1 MKYHESVI
9 DLIGNTP
16 LVKLR
21 RIVEPGMATVLA
33 KIEYLNPAGSV
44 KDRMAVRMIEK
55 AEANGDLVPGGTI
68 VESTSGNTGMGLALA
83 AAAKGYRCICTIP
96 DKMSQEKIDMLKAYG
111 AEVVVTATDV
121 PHDAPDSY
129 VEVAKRIARETPNA
143 MYTDQYYNMANP
155 QTHYDTTG
163 PEIWRDTDGKI
174 DALVGGIGTGGTMSG
189 AGKYLK
195 EQAASAGRDVQ
206 IVCPDPEGSIYRD
219 AHNQRPESQWRSRV
233 YAVEGIGHD
242 FMVGTLDLSVIDEVM
257 PITDKD
263 SFLTARRLAR
273 EEGMFT
279 GGSGG
284 TAVFGALEVARRL
297 GPGKL
302 VVVILPDSGDR
313 YISKCFNDEW
323 MKDKGYL
330 DHDQRLGFVRDVL
343 KTKEYRVEVAAADET
358 VSSVVSRMADL
369 GISQMPV
376 LPAASAG
383 NGEFKMIHEV
393 DLLHGLI
400 QGRCKPNDPVIR
412 SATKLEGRVAP
423 SDPLS
428 KVQRILDGN
437 NVAVVIDGDKIV
449 GIVSKID
456 VVRYL
461 ANRS

>member
-21 RIVEPGMATVLA
+21 RVVEPDMATVLA

-44 KDRMAVRMIEK
+44 KDRMAVRMIEE
-55 AEANGDLVPGGTI
+55 AEASGQLMPGGTI
-68 VESTSGNTGMGLALA
+68 VESTSGNTGMGLALT

-111 AEVVVTATDV
+111 AEVVVTPTEL
-121 PHDAPDSY
+121 PHDAPESY
-129 VEVAKRIARETPNA
+129 VEVAKRIARDTPNA
-143 MYTDQYYNMANP
+143 LYTDQYFNMSNP
-155 QTHYDTTG
+155 QTHYETTG

-195 EQAASAGRDVQ
+195 EQAAAAGRDVQ
-206 IVCPDPEGSIYRD
+206 IVCPDPEGSVYRD
-219 AHNQRPESQWRSRV
+219 AHDKRPESEWQSRV

-242 FMVGTLDLSVIDEVM
+242 FMVGTLDLTVIDEVM

-284 TAVFGALEVARRL
+284 TAAFGALEVARRL

-330 DHDQRLGFVRDVL
+330 DHEERLGHVRDVL
-343 KTKEYRVEVAAADET
+343 KTKEHRVEVAAADET
-358 VSSVVSRMADL
+358 VSSVVSRMAEL

-376 LPAASAG
+376 LPAASDE

-400 QGRCKPNDPVIR
+400 QGRCKPSDPVIR
-412 SATKLEGRVAP
+412 SAAKLEGRVTSA
-423 SDPLS
+423 DPLS
-428 KVQRILDGN
+428 KVQRILDSN